1 MQVGGKVV
9 GSSSSNSSIVVEVI
23 VIVVVLYL
31 VRLQKHRAHGVFFL
45 VLGAIQITTKN
56 LMHYQKILFIF
67 IIIFQFGLCSIF
79 RSFIKKIENRK

>member
-31 VRLQKHRAHGVFFL
+31 VRLQKHRAHGVFFFSFGCYTNYHKKFNAL
-45 VLGAIQITTKN
+45 SKN
-56 LMHYQKILFIF
+56 
-67 IIIFQFGLCSIF
+67 IIYIYNNFPIRFMQYF
-79 RSFIKKIENRK
+79 SFVHQEDRES